1 MTKASFMMKST
12 ENAPSNTL
20 ARDQFLAVSPYWTGI
35 TQAKVALG
43 LTDLTVLHA
52 GPPFLNG
59 DLTVPIRNSAAC
71 AAIFEGWADTLEKAF
86 SLIDSGVIQFEPA
99 QDHGCVVP
107 LAAVV
112 TPSMQLHTV
121 TDAAHPEKVFYA
133 PLNGGN
139 GPAPRLGQANTE
151 AIAHLY
157 WLNETLADVLGNI
170 LETGP
175 INLIEIADHGLAYG
189 DDCHGVT
196 GAASTK
202 LREYL
207 FGEADH
213 LPADVV
219 RFLEGSPSFFLNL
232 WMAATKLMITA
243 PQGCKDSSFITAAG
257 SNGKRFGIQVA
268 GIPGRWFTCFATVP
282 LGLIEKP
289 FYRIAPLGAIGDSAI
304 IDIMGLGA
312 MVADRSPAQW
322 AALEAYLPCAP
333 ATLRNRLQLMP
344 HPAFTRTQQALGLF
358 ASSVVK
364 SGLSPTIALG
374 VLDKDGAAGRI
385 GGGIYV
391 PLVTPFLEATHAL
404 SEKS

>member
-1 MTKASFMMKST
+1 MMKPT
-12 ENAPSNTL
+12 DPPPSNAL
-20 ARDQFLAVSPYWTGI
+20 ARNQFLAVSPYWTGI
-35 TQAKVALG
+35 TQAGVALG
-43 LTDLTVLHA
+43 ITDHTILHA
-52 GPPFLNG
+52 GPPISIG
-59 DLTVPIRNSAAC
+59 DLTEPIRNSAAC
-71 AAIFEGWADTLEKAF
+71 AAVFEGWADTLESAF
-86 SLIDSGVIQFEPA
+86 ALIDAGNVQFKPA

-112 TPSMQLHTV
+112 TPSMQLQTV
-121 TDAAHPEKVFYA
+121 TDATQPKKVCYA

-139 GPAPRLGQANTE
+139 GPAPRLGQASTE

-157 WLNETLADVLGNI
+157 WLNETLADVLEDI

-175 INLIEIADHGLAYG
+175 INLIEIADHGLACG
-189 DDCHGVT
+189 DDCHGAT
-196 GAASTK
+196 GAASAK

-207 FGEADH
+207 FGEANH

-232 WMAATKLMITA
+232 WMAATKLMISA
-243 PQGCKDSSFITAAG
+243 PHGCKDSSFITAAG

-268 GIPGRWFTCFATVP
+268 GIPGHWFTCFATVP

-289 FYRIAPLGAIGDSAI
+289 FYTIAPLGAIGDSAI

-333 ATLRNRLQLMP
+333 ATLRKRLQLMP
-344 HPAFTRTQQALGLF
+344 HPAFTRTQQTLGLF
-358 ASSVVK
+358 ASTVAK

-391 PLVTPFLEATHAL
+391 PLVTPFLEATQAL
-404 SEKS
+404 SEKP